1 MYFNS
6 FTMGILKYFLVLLP
20 FFGATQAPFLKLY
33 AGNGFDRGE
42 GVVQLED
49 SSYIVTGTSGSWG
62 GSTQIFLMNV
72 DSLGNYKWSKQYG
85 GEESEEGRRVL
96 YNKDL
101 GLFVAGTS
109 NSYGNGDFDV
119 YLFNTDKNGVFN
131 WHKNYGDADHW
142 EKVNDAVMTADS
154 GMFIVGE
161 KLKLNGGNVD
171 WYMLRTNKNGD
182 TLWTK
187 SWGGT
192 GEDRAN
198 AVIEKDGIY
207 WVGGEAYITQ
217 NDVVRGIVLRIND
230 NGEIISG
237 DTLNDLNR
245 KYAITGL
252 AKGVDRIYFCGYR
265 EVSAGVF
272 DAYTGSLN
280 FDGSLISHYTIT
292 NTANQDIFDKVI
304 YSPSNNAVL
313 IAYRTLN
320 PGTYQDEFDNY
331 FAFFDPTN
339 VFWLNNFRAMNNEG
353 RDQTNQM
360 IQTIDGGILAVGFNT
375 NTGLADFSVN
385 GGSNVFLFK
394 VSNQSEFPV
403 TQGVYDLNQL
413 VFTQE
418 IEPVKLKIYPNP
430 VFNNLKIET
439 NTAIQNAQLTDLQ
452 GKTFWTGNIENQ
464 TNINCENLSSGVYL
478 LKVRNQIFKIVK
490 N

>member
-62 GSTQIFLMNV
+62 GSSQIFLMNV

-85 GEESEEGRRVL
+85 GEESEEGRRVF

-131 WHKNYGDADHW
+131 WHKNYGDAEHW

-171 WYMLRTNKNGD
+171 WYILRTNKNGD

-198 AVIEKDGIY
+198 AVIEKDGNY
-207 WVGGEAYITQ
+207 WVGGEAYIAQ

-252 AKGVDRIYFCGYR
+252 AKGLDRIYFCGYR

-292 NTANQDIFDKVI
+292 NTASQDIFDKII
-304 YSPSNNAVL
+304 YSTSTNSVL
-313 IAYRTLN
+313 IAYKTIN
-320 PGTYQDEFDNY
+320 SGTYQDDFDNY
-331 FAFFDPTN
+331 FAFFDPIN
-339 VFWLNNFRAMNNEG
+339 VFWLNNFRGMNNEG
-353 RDQTNQM
+353 RDQTNQ
-360 IQTIDGGILAVGFNT
+360 IIETVDGGLMTVGFNT
-375 NTGLADFSVN
+375 NTGLEEFNVN
-385 GGSNVFLFK
+385 GGESIFLLK
-394 VSNQSEFPV
+394 ISNQSEFPLI
-403 TQGVYDLNQL
+403 QGVVNLNQL
-413 VFTQE
+413 VSTSEHELVQ
-418 IEPVKLKIYPNP
+418 LKIYPNP
-430 VFNNLKIET
+430 VDDYLKFET
-439 NTAIQNAQLTDLQ
+439 NSVIRNAQLTDFQ
-452 GKTFWTGNIENQ
+452 GKILWIGDIQNQ
-464 TNINCENLSSGVYL
+464 TSINCESLTPGLYL
-478 LKVRNQIFKIVK
+478 LKIGNQTIKVMKI
-490 N
+490 